1 VERLIEVAVN
11 MSRPSKVKLIELYT
25 MMVCIRKFEEK
36 LMEVFSNGEI
46 LGFLHVSI
54 GQEAAPTAVCAHL
67 NPSDYIST
75 THRGHGWAVAKG
87 IEIRRAM
94 AELFGK
100 KEGFCLG
107 RSGSMH
113 LADASI
119 GIMGANGIVGG
130 GIPIAAGAAFSA
142 QYKKTDRI
150 AVATFGEGATS
161 GGAFHETM
169 NFAAVKKLPMLF
181 VCENNGWAEFSP
193 YTIHMPIE
201 TVTSRALAYKIP
213 AISVSN
219 NVLEIYEEAGKAVA
233 RARKG
238 EGPTLLEI
246 RCDRWYGHYVGDAQ
260 KYRGKENVKQAM
272 EKDCISDFEVEL
284 TSRKILKKDDVERI
298 HAEVS
303 AEVEDAVNFARQ
315 CSYPDVSELME
326 GLYV

>member
-1 VERLIEVAVN
+1 
-11 MSRPSKVKLIELYT
+11 MSRPSKEMLTEFYT
-25 MMVCIRKFEEK
+25 MMVRIRKVEEM
-36 LMEVFSNGEI
+36 LMEVFSRGEI
-46 LGFLHVSI
+46 PGFLHVSI

-67 NPSDYIST
+67 NANDCIST

-100 KEGFCLG
+100 REGFCLG

-113 LADASI
+113 LADAGI

-130 GIPIAAGAAFSA
+130 GIPIAAGAAFAA
-142 QYKKTDRI
+142 QYKKTDHV
-150 AVATFGEGATS
+150 AVATFGEGAT
-161 GGAFHETM
+161 GEGAFHEAM
-169 NFAAVKKLPMLF
+169 NFAAIRRLPMVF

-193 YTIHMPIE
+193 KSVHMPVE
-201 TVTSRALAYKIP
+201 SVTSRALAYDIP
-213 AISVSN
+213 AVSVSN
-219 NVLEIYEEAGKAVA
+219 KVVEIYEAAGEAVR

-238 EGPTLLEI
+238 EGPSLLEI

-260 KYRGKENVKQAM
+260 KYRGKERVEEAM
-272 EKDCISDFEVEL
+272 AKDCIADFEAEL
-284 TSRKILKKDDVERI
+284 IKGKVIRRKDLDRI
-298 HAEVS
+298 QAEVG

-315 CSYPDVSELME
+315 CTYPDVSEMLE

>member
-1 VERLIEVAVN
+1 
-11 MSRPSKVKLIELYT
+11 MSKPSKDMLTGFYT
-25 MMVCIRKFEEK
+25 MMVRIRKFEEM
-36 LMEVFSNGEI
+36 LMEVFSRGEI

-67 NPSDYIST
+67 NADDCIST
-75 THRGHGWAVAKG
+75 THRGHGWAIAKG

-130 GIPIAAGAAFSA
+130 GIPIAAGAAFAA
-142 QYKKTDRI
+142 QYKKTDHV
-150 AVATFGEGATS
+150 AVATFGEGAT
-161 GGAFHETM
+161 GEGAFHEAM
-169 NFAAVKKLPMLF
+169 NFAAIRKLPMVF
-181 VCENNGWAEFSP
+181 VCENNGWAEFTPRSV
-193 YTIHMPIE
+193 HMPVE
-201 TVTSRALAYKIP
+201 SVTSRALAYDIP
-213 AISVSN
+213 AVSVSN
-219 NVLEIYEEAGKAVA
+219 NVEEIYEAAGETVR

-238 EGPTLLEI
+238 EGPSLLEI

-260 KYRGKENVKQAM
+260 KYRGKEGVKEAM
-272 EKDCISDFEVEL
+272 AKDCIADFEAEL
-284 TSRKILKKDDVERI
+284 IKGKVLRRKDLDRI
-298 HAEVS
+298 RAEVS
-303 AEVEDAVNFARQ
+303 AEVEDAVKFARQ
-315 CSYPDVSELME
+315 CTYPDVSEMLE

>member
-1 VERLIEVAVN
+1 
-11 MSRPSKVKLIELYT
+11 MSRPSKDKLIGFYT
-25 MMVCIRKFEEK
+25 MMVRIRTVEEK

-75 THRGHGWAVAKG
+75 THRGHGWAIAKG
-87 IEIRRAM
+87 IDIKRAM

-113 LADASI
+113 LADAGI

-130 GIPIAAGAAFSA
+130 GIPIAAGAAFAA
-142 QYKKTDRI
+142 QYRKTDRI
-150 AVATFGEGATS
+150 AVATFGEGAT
-161 GGAFHETM
+161 GEGAFHETM
-169 NFAAVKKLPMLF
+169 NFAAIKKLPMVF

-193 YTIHMPIE
+193 RTIHMPLE
-201 TVTSRALAYKIP
+201 SVTSRALAYDIP
-213 AISVSN
+213 AVSVSN
-219 NVLEIYEEAGKAVA
+219 NVQEIHEEAGKAVA

-246 RCDRWYGHYVGDAQ
+246 RSDRWYGHYVGDAQ
-260 KYRGKENVKQAM
+260 KYRGKEKVKEAM
-272 EKDCISDFEVEL
+272 EKDCITDFEKEL
-284 TSRKILKKDDVERI
+284 LSRKVLKEEDMSRI
-298 HAEVS
+298 RAGVMS
-303 AEVEDAVNFARQ
+303 EVEEAVQFARQ
-315 CSYPDVSELME
+315 CPYPDVSEMME